1 MPFKS
6 VGAFVAVMV
15 AGAHVSSSVEAF
27 VLPSSTSSVRQNT
40 HTVASFS
47 SSSALALSSP
57 TLSGQDPQNPLDSAT
72 KDIPYGEKSRQYRR
86 TVYSH
91 EDWVKHR
98 NPNRFIKNIA
108 TIVNSGIYKVRTAV
122 FMFTFCFQNKKNK
135 NKID

>member
-6 VGAFVAVMV
+6 VGVFVAVMV
-15 AGAHVSSSVEAF
+15 AGTHVSSSVKAF

-40 HTVASFS
+40 HTVAS

-122 FMFTFCFQNKKNK
+122 FMFTFCFQKKKNK
-135 NKID
+135 NKIN

>member
-6 VGAFVAVMV
+6 VGVFVAVMV
-15 AGAHVSSSVEAF
+15 AGTHVSSSVKAF

-40 HTVASFS
+40 HTVAS

-122 FMFTFCFQNKKNK
+122 FMLTFCFQNKKSK
-135 NKID
+135 NNIN